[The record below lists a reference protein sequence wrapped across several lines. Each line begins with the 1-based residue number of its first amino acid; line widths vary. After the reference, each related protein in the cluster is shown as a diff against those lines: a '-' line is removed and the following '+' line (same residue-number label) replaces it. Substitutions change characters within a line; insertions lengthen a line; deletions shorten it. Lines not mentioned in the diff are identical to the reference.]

1 MGGGCLVKGV
11 EVELLERVI
20 PELILSVLRLGAF
33 KSTYSLTISVL
44 YKLQQL
50 LTSISYNWGLPI
62 STFKMVLHAP
72 IHQFVLFS
80 CLVF

>member
-11 EVELLERVI
+11 EVELLERV
-20 PELILSVLRLGAF
+20 LGLRAF

-50 LTSISYNWGLPI
+50 LTSISYNWGLSI
-62 STFKMVLHAP
+62 SSFKVVLHAP